1 MAKARPTR
9 DICRTT
15 HAGPDQTAGSN
26 RGMAKSRVGTIRGK
40 NPVGSKR
47 AFEDPIDLPRGR
59 QLVTLQDAGIYITK
73 LPKAEHM
80 TREWQDAMQIL
91 MLVVARGWPT
101 MLARIGVLRALHR
114 NEERVFNPDRKDPH
128 WRKRKL
134 KRDE

>member
-40 NPVGSKR
+40 NPAGWSR
-47 AFEDPIDLPRGR
+47 PFDDPIDLPRR
-59 QLVTLQDAGIYITK
+59 RKLVTLQDAGNYITK
-73 LPKAEHM
+73 LPKAEH
-80 TREWQDAMQIL
+80 TAPEWQAAMQIL
-91 MLVVARGWPT
+91 MLVAARGWPT

-114 NEERVFNPDRKDPH
+114 NEEREFNSDRK
-128 WRKRKL
+128 
-134 KRDE
+134 